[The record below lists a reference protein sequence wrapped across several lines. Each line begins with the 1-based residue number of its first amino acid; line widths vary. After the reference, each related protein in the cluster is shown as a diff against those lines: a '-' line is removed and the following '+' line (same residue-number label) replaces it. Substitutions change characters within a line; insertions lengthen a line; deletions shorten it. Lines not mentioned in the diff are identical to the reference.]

1 MSSTFG
7 FFFYNPVLTPYL
19 HVVIAVIGQITI
31 FTAYGYYTAP
41 ARTVEQYLAE
51 SPIRASLQDPLIVLI
66 FSIMCII
73 SLPLI
78 FDLLID
84 VIGHFWSMRNN
95 QEDVP
100 IEERNELLP
109 LVVCGKEWIMRLM
122 YIISLGIPSIVLK
135 ISPNDEYRPI
145 LFMMVSYMRFFT
157 LGCMSMMSLTDTFDS
172 TPYEYIRSLLWSIA
186 FTFSQILMFFGNAV
200 DQSYEQYIWY
210 TFSKVLAGVLC
221 GVYLYQHMF
230 HTRYI
235 LKRLHWGKQLRE
247 ITTRELCYLL
257 YSNVLT
263 CGSMTCMVILTP
275 VNFDGYMISTAD
287 IFAHEITMI
296 LYALVASSLPV
307 RIARIE
313 GRRAHNMVRYLT
325 HLSYKNQHTLS
336 YKTQHTLSYSTNTL
350 LAHTLSYK
358 PTHLKH
364 TPHTTIIHPLCAP
377 DTHP

>member
-19 HVVIAVIGQITI
+19 HVIIAVLGQITI
-31 FTAYGYYTAP
+31 FTAYGFYTAP
-41 ARTVEQYLAE
+41 ARSVEQYLAE
-51 SPIRASLQDPLIVLI
+51 SPIRASLEDPVVVLI

-73 SLPLI
+73 SLPLT
-78 FDLLID
+78 FDLLMD
-84 VIGHFWSMRNN
+84 VMGHLWSMRNN

-109 LVVCGKEWIMRLM
+109 LVVCGKEWVMRLM
-122 YIISLGIPSIVLK
+122 YIIALGIPSILLILEPK
-135 ISPNDEYRPI
+135 NEYKPI

-172 TPYEYIRSLLWSIA
+172 TPYEYIRSLLWSIT

-200 DQSYEQYIWY
+200 DQSYQQYIWY

-235 LKRLHWGKQLRE
+235 LKRLHWGKHIRE
-247 ITTRELCYLL
+247 ITTRELCYMI

-275 VNFDGYMISTAD
+275 VNFDGYMITTTD

-296 LYALVASSLPV
+296 MYALVASSLPV

-313 GRRAHNMVRYLT
+313 GRRARSMVCPPIPPNTSLT
-325 HLSYKNQHTLS
+325 
-336 YKTQHTLSYSTNTL
+336 
-350 LAHTLSYK
+350 
-358 PTHLKH
+358 
-364 TPHTTIIHPLCAP
+364 
-377 DTHP
+377 